1 MFTLSF
7 LIMFISVLQL
17 TIFSFLQASQSTSL
31 LEEIVPESV
40 PSTNGVKKGS
50 DVVIDL
56 EKGGHTFLE
65 AQYITQNINYIQ
77 WWGQKIDW
85 CNITTAGVLKIAT
98 PILNTGTSVC
108 VLGTT
113 ITTGMLQY
121 MDPGNPTFETVKNVN
136 FYASLASTVLS
147 LTALWAARES
157 NKRYALVQTQLS
169 DHQSTINNLQSQLAR
184 TE

>member
-1 MFTLSF
+1 MFKSIITGV
-7 LIMFISVLQL
+7 FISLLQL
-17 TIFSFLQASQSTSL
+17 SISLQASSTAL
-31 LEEIVPESV
+31 LEEITPESV
-40 PSTNGVKKGS
+40 PSTNVVKKGS
-50 DVVIDL
+50 DIVIDL

-65 AQYITQNINYIQ
+65 AQYITQNISYIQ

-98 PILNTGTSVC
+98 PILNTGTSIC

-121 MDPGNPTFETVKNVN
+121 MDSENPTFETVKNVN
-136 FYASLASTVLS
+136 FYASLASTALS

-157 NKRYALVQTQLS
+157 SKRYALVQTQLN